1 MLDVT
6 FGEDE
11 SRKRKKNEAENFN
24 IILKSVMSLLTA
36 DKTKKLSKK
45 NKRFKAA
52 LDVKYRE
59 MLLGF

>member
-1 MLDVT
+1 
-6 FGEDE
+6 
-11 SRKRKKNEAENFN
+11 
-24 IILKSVMSLLTA
+24 MSLLTA